1 MLYFTYILWF
11 SFHISNQ
18 HITLSCKGTMYSYFS
33 LIETNLSLAL
43 ITGHQRVRSQEAP
56 LLVCHQHVRSE
67 EAPLL
72 VCHQR
77 VRSEEAPLLVF
88 HQCVRSEEAPLLV
101 CHQRA
106 WGSPIT
112 GHIQVTLCHH
122 INRLMKMALRRIWK
136 HCIIKIILLW
146 LLQAFLLV
154 EKGHNPYL
162 SNH

>member
-1 MLYFTYILWF
+1 
-11 SFHISNQ
+11 
-18 HITLSCKGTMYSYFS
+18 
-33 LIETNLSLAL
+33 
-43 ITGHQRVRSQEAP
+43 VRSDEAP
-56 LLVCHQHVRSE
+56 LLVFHQCVRSE

-77 VRSEEAPLLVF
+77 VRSKEAQLLVFHQRVKSEEAPLLVC
-88 HQCVRSEEAPLLV
+88 HQRVRSEEPITGMSPTSRSKEAPLLV